1 MEERIT
7 LRNQIIISVLGVLIF
22 AITFV
27 GITYACYSI
36 NINNRP
42 SIVLSK

>member
-22 AITFV
+22 AITFI

-36 NINNRP
+36 NISNSL
-42 SIVLSK
+42 SIGFSK